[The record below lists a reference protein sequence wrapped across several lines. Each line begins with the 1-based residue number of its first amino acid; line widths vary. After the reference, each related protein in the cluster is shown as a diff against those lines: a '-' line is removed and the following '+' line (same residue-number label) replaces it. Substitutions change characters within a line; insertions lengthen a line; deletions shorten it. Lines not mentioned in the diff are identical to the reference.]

1 MSVHMSRNQK
11 YIYIYIYIYI
21 YKYIYIY
28 IEVRGFPARG
38 ILSLRTLDWGS
49 TPQKG
54 LFRVRLLDMFD
65 DFSDLGLRKMILRC
79 REHVWL

>member
-1 MSVHMSRNQK
+1 MGGALNFIEILQAKNVCA
-11 YIYIYIYIYI
+11 YI
-21 YKYIYIY
+21 YIYIY

-38 ILSLRTLDWGS
+38 ILSLRTLDWGA

-54 LFRVRLLDMFD
+54 LFRVRLLDILD

-79 REHVWL
+79 RGHVWL